1 MSRTAYLYAAL
12 PPTKEQEERFL
23 AFLKERYH
31 EEFTLEYRESKAYPA
46 ASASKWGRRSSIGA

>member
-1 MSRTAYLYAAL
+1 MSRIAYLYAAL

-31 EEFTLEYRESKAYPA
+31 EEFTLEYRESKA
-46 ASASKWGRRSSIGA
+46 